1 MESKPVAEQV
11 ADHLMTWLGKHNAKN
26 AVKMFS
32 MRVLNR
38 PAEELSIEDL
48 PDLIN
53 ALRPMLRT
61 LIGEESTEV
70 VLEGVKEKV
79 K

>member
-1 MESKPVAEQV
+1 MESKPIAEQV
-11 ADHLMTWLGKHNAKN
+11 ADHLTAWLGKHNSKN

-32 MRVLNR
+32 MRTLKR
-38 PAEELSIEDL
+38 PPEDLTIEDL
-48 PDLIN
+48 PNLID

-61 LIGEESTEV
+61 LIGDESTGV
-70 VLEGVKEKV
+70 VLDIVMKKV